1 MSGLAVAYLIATLA
15 FLKEF
20 GYIAK

>member
-1 MSGLAVAYLIATLA
+1 MPGRAVAYLIATLA